1 MPRRASSPEFVGR
14 ASELSDLEGALARS
28 RVGTA
33 SAALIG
39 GESGVGK
46 TRLVDELATRATG
59 VRVLVGECVHFGEGE
74 LPYAPI
80 VAALRQLRHAL
91 GEDELERVLGGA
103 RAELAPLVPE
113 LAADRDEA
121 AARGPAP
128 HQALLFEQILG
139 VLGRLAEREPL
150 VLVVEDLHWAD
161 RSTREFL
168 AFLLRNARHE
178 RLLLVGTYRTEELHR
193 RHPLRPLLA
202 ETERAAH
209 VERIVLEPF
218 SRAELTAQLAG
229 ILGERP
235 ESSLVEELFARAEGN
250 PFFTEELLAAT
261 EGDPRRRLPD
271 SIRGAL
277 LLRVEALA
285 EPTQQ
290 VLRVAAAAGARVSHG
305 LLAAACPLPEGELLA
320 GMREA
325 LAHNVLRQDE
335 SGAAYAFRHALL
347 REVLYDDLL
356 PGERGPL
363 HRTLA
368 VALRDDPSLSV
379 ASGGAGAELAFHWFA
394 AHDLPEALAASLRA
408 GADAERVSAYAEAN
422 AHFERALEVWDGV
435 PEAARP
441 PGLTEAEIL
450 RRAAEAAHLAGE
462 SARAAALAR
471 RALAH
476 VDAGADPATAALIE
490 ERIGLY
496 LYLAGQVPEALASY
510 RSAVARLPSDEP
522 TPERAVLLAAEG
534 HTLLLSGRP
543 HQAVQRCEEALA
555 IIADVGPAELEG
567 PILATLAPAALSIG
581 RSQDESLAQLRRAR
595 ELAESEGDQDLLVRT
610 QINVGEIL
618 DQIGRTAEGA
628 DVARDAIAQTHG
640 GRHGLGV
647 LAGDGA
653 TRLLKLGRWDE
664 AEAFLDEAAVPVAGF
679 GSSALLEARAVMA
692 LMRGDYDR
700 ADALLQD
707 ADRMLGDA
715 RGTMWLGPVAIASAE
730 ADLWRGDPGSAVT
743 RLGPALAEAQEDEL
757 LFYVAPVWAT
767 AARAYADLAIAAR
780 GVRETEAAA
789 AAVAAAAGLA
799 EQMQARLDVPFVA
812 PEVERHAL
820 VCELEAARAAGRDD
834 PDGWAGLATRWEELD
849 RPYQAAYARW
859 REAEAVL
866 VGDGDRT
873 RARSALATAHEVARR
888 LRAMPLLAEVETL
901 AQRARLRLQPAG
913 EKPDAPAG
921 GSTAE
926 RIGLTP
932 RELEVLR
939 LVATGRTNK
948 EIGDE
953 LYMSHKTVSVH
964 VSRILTKLDVRGR
977 LEAASLAHRLGLTER
992 VAE

>member
-1 MPRRASSPEFVGR
+1 MLRRASSPEFVGR
-14 ASELSDLEGALARS
+14 TAELRDLEGALARA
-28 RVGTA
+28 REGTS

-46 TRLVDELATRATG
+46 TRLVDELVARADG
-59 VRVLVGECVHFGEGE
+59 VRFLVGECVHLGEGE

-91 GEDELERVLGGA
+91 GEDELEQVLGGA

-113 LAADRDEA
+113 LAGERDEA
-121 AARGPAP
+121 AGRGAAP
-128 HQALLFEQILG
+128 QQALLFEQILG
-139 VLGRLAEREPL
+139 VLGRLAERAPL

-178 RLLLVGTYRTEELHR
+178 RLLVVGTYRTEELHR

-209 VERIVLEPF
+209 VERIVLAPF

-261 EGDPRRRLPD
+261 DGDPKRRLPD
-271 SIRGAL
+271 SIRDAL
-277 LLRVEALA
+277 LLRVETLA

-290 VLRVAAAAGARVSHG
+290 VLRVAAAAGLRVSHG
-305 LLAAACPLPEGELLA
+305 LLAAACPGPDGELLA
-320 GMREA
+320 GLREA

-368 VALRDDPSLSV
+368 VALRDDASLSV

-408 GADAERVSAYAEAN
+408 GADAERVSAFAEAS

-435 PEAARP
+435 PETARP
-441 PGLTEAEIL
+441 PGVAVVEVL
-450 RRAAEAAHLAGE
+450 RRAAEAAHIGGD

-471 RALAH
+471 RALAQI
-476 VDAGADPATAALIE
+476 DADAEPATAALIE

-496 LYLAGQVPEALASY
+496 LFLAGQVPEALASY
-510 RSAVARLPSDEP
+510 RSAVARLPADEP

-543 HQAVQRCEEALA
+543 QEAVQRCEEALA
-555 IIADVGPAELEG
+555 IVAEVGPAELEG

-581 RSQDESLAQLRRAR
+581 KSEDESLAQLRRAR
-595 ELAESEGDQDLLVRT
+595 ELAEAAGDHQLLIRA
-610 QINVGEIL
+610 QINFSEIL

-628 DVARDAIAQTHG
+628 EVAREAIAQTPG
-640 GRHGLGV
+640 ARHGLGV

-664 AEAFLDEAAVPVAGF
+664 AEAFLDEAAVPLAGF

-692 LMRGDYDR
+692 LMRGEYDR

-715 RGTMWLGPVAIASAE
+715 RGTMWLGPVGIARAE
-730 ADLWRGDPGSAVT
+730 AELWRGDPETAVT

-757 LFYVAPVWAT
+757 LFYVAPVWAI
-767 AARAYADLAIAAR
+767 AARAHADIAVAAR
-780 GVRETEAAA
+780 GVRETERAAA
-789 AAVAAAAGLA
+789 AAAAAAGLA
-799 EQMQARLDVPFVA
+799 EQLQARLDVPFVA

-820 VCELEAARAAGRDD
+820 VCALEAARAAGDDD
-834 PDGWAGLATRWEELD
+834 PDGWARAAVRWEELD

-859 REAEAVL
+859 REAEAAL
-866 VGDGDRT
+866 VRDEDRP
-873 RARSALATAHEVARR
+873 RAQRALAGAVEVARR

-901 AQRARLRLQPAG
+901 AQRARLRLVPAA
-913 EKPDAPAG
+913 DAPQPPAST
-921 GSTAE
+921 STAE

-953 LYMSHKTVSVH
+953 LYLSHKTVSVH

-977 LEAASLAHRLGLTER
+977 IEAASLAHRLGLTDR